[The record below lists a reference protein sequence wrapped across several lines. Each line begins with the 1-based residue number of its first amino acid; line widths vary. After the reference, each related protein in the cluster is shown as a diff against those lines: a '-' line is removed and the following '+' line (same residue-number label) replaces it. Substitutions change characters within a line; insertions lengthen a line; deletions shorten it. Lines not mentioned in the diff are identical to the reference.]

1 MSSRPNQSQEYRLQY
16 EQWVRLYAPEL
27 YRFAYRLSG
36 QRHIAEDLL
45 QETFVEAWRSIS
57 KQKHAGKA
65 RAWLFQILR
74 YRYAHFLRDNRHH
87 RQTGS
92 LPEQFSHS
100 SDLSRHPLERMAEQD
115 VMQGALDGL
124 SPAVR
129 ETFLLVFS
137 QGLTCRETAGELGIP
152 LGTVLSRL
160 DAARRSLRAK
170 LSEEKPE
177 PTVEKSI

>member
-1 MSSRPNQSQEYRLQY
+1 MSSRPSQDHRLQY

-36 QRHIAEDLL
+36 RRHIAEDLL

-57 KQKHAGKA
+57 KQNRAGKA

-74 YRYAHFLRDNRHH
+74 FRYAHFLRDTRHH
-87 RQTGS
+87 RETKS
-92 LPEQFSHS
+92 LPDQFKHP
-100 SDLSRHPLERMAEQD
+100 SDVLQHPLDQLAEQD
-115 VMQGALDGL
+115 VVQAALDVL
-124 SPAVR
+124 SPAQR

-137 QGLTCRETAGELGIP
+137 QGLTCRETADELGIP

-160 DAARRSLRAK
+160 DSARRSLRAA
-170 LSEEKPE
+170 LG
-177 PTVEKSI
+177 EKSESTIEKNI